1 MTATNEDLLRS
12 YLEELSYLRR
22 MGARFAD
29 EHPKI
34 ARRLELQAGECPDPH
49 VERLIE
55 SFAFLSARIRSD
67 LDADFPEIAHEL
79 LGILYPHYLN
89 PIPPMTVVRF
99 EVERKLTEGAPVPRE
114 TPLFIH
120 TADGDVCRFR
130 TSYPVTLWPIEV
142 TAAQF
147 IEASDLRYGPNL
159 VPPAAVL
166 RVSLRSFS
174 EPFEKLGVD
183 ALRFFLHGDATVAK
197 LYDLLL
203 DGSRRVTVVPPVV
216 PGHRTNIDKAPLL
229 ELRQVGFSNDESLIH
244 YPRQSH
250 PAYRLL
256 QEYFAFEEKF
266 HFVDIA
272 GLRGHATGHEVDLLF
287 LLDREPRGSVLVNP
301 EMFALGCTPA
311 VNLFEMTSDP
321 IRVDQHRTEYRLV
334 PDHRRERSIELHSIL
349 HVSGS
354 SDAANK
360 SRRYAPFYSYTHTMA
375 QQRQQAYWHARQVPN
390 LRANSSGTDTYL
402 SFHDAAFDR
411 TLPADEVV
419 FARILCTNGNIAAE
433 IPAGKRM
440 QCDEALAASRIIN
453 LRKPTP
459 LVPPILGGEALWR
472 LVSHLSLN
480 YLSIEGEKA
489 KDALREILLLYCAND
504 SVTER
509 ARIDAIQKVKSEK
522 IVKRLPGNDW
532 SGFGRGT
539 RVTVT
544 LDETRLVGNSVYLLG
559 SILNQFFALQAS
571 INSFTQLVVR
581 RAGDERDA
589 TTERRKPTEWP
600 LMSGGKA
607 VL

>member
-89 PIPPMTVVRF
+89 PIPAMTVVRF
-99 EVERKLTEGAPVPRE
+99 DVERKLTEGALVDRE

-130 TSYPVTLWPIEV
+130 TSYPVTLWPVEV

-147 IEASDLRYGPNL
+147 VEASEYRYPPN
-159 VPPAAVL
+159 VQPPAAVL

-183 ALRFFLHGDATVAK
+183 TLRFFLHGDATVAK

-203 DGSRRVTVVPPVV
+203 DGSRRATVVPR
-216 PGHRTNIDKAPLL
+216 GATTIESSRALALK
-229 ELRQVGFSNDESLIH
+229 QVGFDDDEAVVH

-266 HFVDIA
+266 HFVDVA
-272 GLRGHATGHEVDLLF
+272 GLRGNATGHEIDLLF
-287 LLDREPRGSVLVNP
+287 LLDREPRGSVMVTP
-301 EMFALGCTPA
+301 ELFVLGCTPA

-334 PDHRRERSIELHSIL
+334 PDHRRERSIEIHSIL

-354 SDAANK
+354 SDAANT
-360 SRRYAPFYSYTHTMA
+360 SRRYAPFYSYTHAMA
-375 QQRQQAYWHARQVPN
+375 QHRQQAFWHARQVPN
-390 LRANSSGTDTYL
+390 LRANSSGTETYL
-402 SFHDAAFDR
+402 AFYDEAFDPKR
-411 TLPADEVV
+411 PADEVV
-419 FARILCTNGNIAAE
+419 FARLLCTNGNVAAE
-433 IPAGKRM
+433 LPAGKRM
-440 QCDEALAASRIIN
+440 QCDEAIAASRIVN

-459 LVPPILGGEALWR
+459 PVPPMLGGEALWR

-480 YLSIEGEKA
+480 YLSLEGDKA

-504 SVTER
+504 SVTQR
-509 ARIDAIQKVKSEK
+509 ARIDAIQKVESEK
-522 IVKRLPGNDW
+522 VVKRLPGNGW

-539 RVTVT
+539 KVTVT
-544 LDETRLVGNSVYLLG
+544 LDENRLVGNSVYLLG
-559 SILNQFFALQAS
+559 SILNQFFALHAS

-589 TTERRKPTEWP
+589 TSERRKGTEWP